1 MLNKFPGN
9 FFNMHTMSSQVAQLV
24 KYLSACKEG
33 DLGLTPESGKSPGK
47 ENGNP
52 LQYSCWR
59 FYGQRSLEDY
69 SPWDMDT
76 TEWLILSLLQWP
88 NTKLKIIIAKISNLN
103 LCFFKCADKK
113 KTKISKY
120 PIGKNYYIKLHPI

>member
-1 MLNKFPGN
+1 MPLQTLPQHIIYKVINKHVLSEWMLNKFPGN

-24 KYLSACKEG
+24 KYLSACKGG

-76 TEWLILSLLQWP
+76 TE
-88 NTKLKIIIAKISNLN
+88 
-103 LCFFKCADKK
+103 
-113 KTKISKY
+113 
-120 PIGKNYYIKLHPI
+120 